1 MISFSPTD
9 CTDYHRL
16 IFHAGHSCNATD
28 VGSPTSWLDLHRFY
42 DKFVSTQIGHTL
54 LYCHFYECLY
64 IELSILFVL
73 SPWQN
78 ISKLYSSP
86 PPPPPPGAEQL
97 PLLLK
102 KEYRRD
108 KRVFLVL
115 SFLVP
120 HRSIALRLPPL
131 EWESF
136 HAQGLTLN
144 ILIVLLNSE
153 T

>member
-86 PPPPPPGAEQL
+86 PPPPLNRGGAVTFVAQKGIPKRQKGIPCFIISCSPPQ
-97 PLLLK
+97 
-102 KEYRRD
+102 YRSALAATRMGN
-108 KRVFLVL
+108 VP
-115 SFLVP
+115 SFYIF
-120 HRSIALRLPPL
+120 SIS
-131 EWESF
+131 ESAF
-136 HAQGLTLN
+136 
-144 ILIVLLNSE
+144 
-153 T
+153 